1 MCDLKRLDI
10 KCIALVSSVSLVSN
24 SVLEN
29 KVLWYTEYPKDTQRG
44 CQKSTSAFHQR
55 QQSKGLRGGAAGR
68 NLTLHTHRKSEALT
82 D

>member
-1 MCDLKRLDI
+1 M

-29 KVLWYTEYPKDTQRG
+29 RGLWYTEYPKHTQRG

-68 NLTLHTHRKSEALT
+68 NLMLHTHTDTQNEALT